1 MIHPDP
7 KAEYFAEAQFK
18 GPHNAPEDDYLA
30 WGQYSIPLAK
40 TNSPGHVASHLRFGG
55 LLTGSSLQQFIWEG
69 HRFNAMGR
77 KISDD
82 ATSAKAFSR

>member
-30 WGQYSIPLAK
+30 WGHYLIPLAK

-55 LLTGSSLQQFIWEG
+55 LLTGQRAAAIHLGGAALQCHGAQNQ
-69 HRFNAMGR
+69 R
-77 KISDD
+77 
-82 ATSAKAFSR
+82 

>member
-18 GPHNAPEDDYLA
+18 GPHNAPEDYYLA
-30 WGQYSIPLAK
+30 WGQYLIPLAK
-40 TNSPGHVASHLRFGG
+40 TNSPGHVASHLRFSG

-69 HRFNAMGR
+69 QRFNAMGR
-77 KISDD
+77 KISDVSNSGN
-82 ATSAKAFSR
+82 ASSK